1 MKASTPAVPEIPSP
15 LAAEREPEKSR
26 GKSRRIPQPHGGV
39 LVPGAG
45 RGPARGAPNA
55 GRPPSAVRALLR
67 EAFADRISLAS
78 EIADDPS
85 LAPSE
90 RLRAL
95 DLLGRYGLGTT
106 RELSVEDVKE
116 RLAATVAL
124 VRTTVP
130 APHCEALL
138 GKLRGVWT

>member
-1 MKASTPAVPEIPSP
+1 MASPRIAG
-15 LAAEREPEKSR
+15 EKSR
-26 GKSRRIPQPHGGV
+26 PKSRAVPQTHGGA

-45 RGPARGAPNA
+45 RGPAKGAPNA

-67 EAFADRISLAS
+67 EAFATRVSLAA

-85 LAPSE
+85 LAPAE

-124 VRTTVP
+124 VRATVP
-130 APHCEALL
+130 APHAEALL
-138 GKLRGVWT
+138 AKLRGVWT